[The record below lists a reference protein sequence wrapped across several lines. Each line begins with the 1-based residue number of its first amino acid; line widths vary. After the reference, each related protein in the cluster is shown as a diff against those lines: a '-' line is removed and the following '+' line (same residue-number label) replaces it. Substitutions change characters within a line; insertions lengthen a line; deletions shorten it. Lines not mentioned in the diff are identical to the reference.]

1 MRIDIL
7 TLFPDMFS
15 SMEHS
20 IIGKAK
26 RQGLIDLYLH
36 NFRDFAKNKQK
47 HADDYPYG
55 GETAGM
61 LLLAQ
66 PIFDAVDAI
75 EKETLDLKKRIV
87 LLDPAGKVF
96 DQKMAK
102 KLAAEKQLIFIC
114 GHYEGVDERVR
125 SLVTDEISLGDYV
138 LTGGE
143 LGAMVITDS
152 VLRLLPGVL
161 GNDQSV
167 KTDSHSSG
175 LLEEP
180 QYTRPRKFCGLEVPD
195 ILLSG
200 NHEKI
205 RQWRL
210 KESLRRTHQ
219 RRPEMLENFDF
230 TDEMKKMF
238 SEVLAEELLK
248 SIHYPLK

>member
-7 TLFPDMFS
+7 TLFPEMFS
-15 SMEHS
+15 SLEHS

-26 RQGLIDLYLH
+26 KQGLIDICLH
-36 NFRDFAKNKQK
+36 NFRDFAANKQK

-55 GETAGM
+55 GKTAGM

-66 PIFDAVDAI
+66 PIFDTMDTI
-75 EKETLDLKKRIV
+75 EKETVNLKKRVI

-96 DQKMAK
+96 DQKMAEEF
-102 KLAAEKQLIFIC
+102 AAQEQLIFIC
-114 GHYEGVDERVR
+114 GHYEGVDERVG
-125 SLVTDEISLGDYV
+125 SLATDEISLGDYV

-152 VLRLLPGVL
+152 VLRLLPGIL
-161 GNDQSV
+161 GNEQSA
-167 KTDSHSSG
+167 KMDSYSSG

-180 QYTRPRKFCGLEVPD
+180 QYTRPRKFRGLKVPD

-200 NHEKI
+200 DHEKI

-210 KESLRRTHQ
+210 KEALRRTYQ
-219 RRPEMLENFDF
+219 RRPEMLENFEL

-238 SEVLAEELLK
+238 SEILAEELLK
-248 SIHYPLK
+248 SIHDPLK